1 MQEENNNNNNNS
13 SSSNLSSNH
22 QEQVS
27 KPNRPTTMTTV
38 ASTQNTATFESPPLL
53 PLLEWPTPLNTM
65 HVNTSDMSNDTDTV
79 HSYRPT
85 SLLFDTSDDIMHGSH
100 MTDDIDIGQNDSD
113 ILDRFLLISPDVLT
127 TTGSDSTQFPTPD
140 LLSLSDVTATV
151 TTATT
156 RTVMTMNDD
165 DEILE
170 ELQQNQNTHHLTRQE
185 NTQNY
190 GHVTHAHAQP
200 PSISFLAQLMSPSLF
215 PMPQQTP
222 MYEQFSITVEQPVSP
237 VAPSNNQAVNYYP
250 TAITP
255 SALSASTSASGPS
268 GVSILDVLNKI
279 HGPTSQQQL
288 ANQSSTVSH
297 NINEYEKNNIIKE
310 EYQNNQNSSV
320 NSSSF
325 SQRIHSRSNSSS
337 VGGSSTSLLVPQ
349 ASPSPIFSS
358 SSSTSSSS
366 SSSSYSMTAS
376 TASTSTSSSSSIV
389 SSSASSSA
397 STSMS
402 ELINTFNQ
410 RMQAWPGLTFNQK
423 PWILRTRKSSK
434 GKNKGKRKSWSGT
447 TSVSPTPSSNPLPP
461 LPPLS
466 PSASSSSSAS
476 SPLSAREVSFVDF
489 YQAASASGTASSSSS
504 APSDVSHQVQRSSS
518 LPSFSTLSPYS
529 DHESSS
535 DGTPPLLASSSNE
548 QATRRSKRASTGQI
562 IDYFQGAQEKRR
574 KRQCVSVIE
583 DNKGNQR
590 KIYGYNWSQNT
601 QSRKQE

>member
-1 MQEENNNNNNNS
+1 MQDNNNNNNN

-22 QEQVS
+22 QEQIPQPDRS
-27 KPNRPTTMTTV
+27 TTMTTV
-38 ASTQNTATFESPPLL
+38 AFTQNTATFESPPLL
-53 PLLEWPTPLNTM
+53 PLLEWPTPLNNM
-65 HVNTSDMSNDTDTV
+65 HVNTADINNDTA
-79 HSYRPT
+79 HNYQSA
-85 SLLFDTSDDIMHGSH
+85 SLLFDTSDDHASDDIMH
-100 MTDDIDIGQNDSD
+100 DSD

-127 TTGSDSTQFPTPD
+127 TGSGSAPLPTPD
-140 LLSLSDVTATV
+140 LPGYNLLSFSGVTAPV

-156 RTVMTMNDD
+156 TTMNDD
-165 DEILE
+165 DENDELFE
-170 ELQQNQNTHHLTRQE
+170 EFQQNQSTIHLISG
-185 NTQNY
+185 QNY
-190 GHVTHAHAQP
+190 GQAAHAQP
-200 PSISFLAQLMSPSLF
+200 QPPPPSTSFLAQLMSPSLF
-215 PMPQQTP
+215 PMPQQAP
-222 MYEQFSITVEQPVSP
+222 MYEQFSITVERPVSP

-250 TAITP
+250 SAVTP
-255 SALSASTSASGPS
+255 SVLSASTSASGPS

-279 HGPTSQQQL
+279 HGPTSHHQQL
-288 ANQSSTVSH
+288 ANQSSSH
-297 NINEYEKNNIIKE
+297 NINEYQGNIIKD

-320 NSSSF
+320 NSSSV
-325 SQRIHSRSNSSS
+325 SQSVHRRSSSS
-337 VGGSSTSLLVPQ
+337 VGGRSTSLLVPQ
-349 ASPSPIFSS
+349 PSSTAIFSS
-358 SSSTSSSS
+358 STSTSSS
-366 SSSSYSMTAS
+366 SSSSYSMTES
-376 TASTSTSSSSSIV
+376 TASTSTSSSSSMT
-389 SSSASSSA
+389 SSSVASSSSSSA

-402 ELINTFNQ
+402 DLINTFNQ

-434 GKNKGKRKSWSGT
+434 GKNKGKRKSWSGA

-461 LPPLS
+461 LSPCS

-489 YQAASASGTASSSSS
+489 YQATSASATATASSSSS

-601 QSRKQE
+601 ESRK